1 MRPPSLTPL
10 QLPAY
15 RRLLSAYSINNLGD
29 WLGEIALSL
38 LILHETGSVLAVTAL
53 WVLGRFVPGLLAPL
67 TVSALDRFATPRLL
81 PAPAPRGGG
90 AVRGARR
97 GRRDRGARR
106 ADPRARGRRRDPR
119 RLRAALV
126 KTAVVAVTRPQGLL
140 REGNALLGVAFTSTI
155 AIGPLI
161 GGAVVALFG
170 VPAALILDAASFALA
185 AALLGPG
192 ARLPAAAAEE
202 TRAGRRLRAGL
213 AHLRRHRELRTLVL
227 AEGAATV
234 FLAAIIPVELVF
246 VTETLGGT
254 EADFGVVLAAWGG
267 GAVLGSALF
276 SALPHLSARALLP
289 PAVGLMIVSYL
300 GMGTAGS
307 VGAVVAFS
315 LFGGVGNGL
324 ESVVITT
331 FIQERTPDALQARVN
346 GVLEALHTAAPGAGF
361 LLGGIVAATASPR
374 AAYWVAGL
382 GALAVALAAVAALRR
397 SADGRAA
404 RPAMPCGPAV
414 AAG

>member
-1 MRPPSLTPL
+1 MRSPSLTPL
-10 QLPAY
+10 RLPPY

-29 WLGEIALSL
+29 WVGEIALSL

-67 TVSALDRFATPRLL
+67 AVAALERRGSPRLL
-81 PAPAPRGGG
+81 SALHLVQAALYAGLAAAALAGAPVALILGLALADGIL
-90 AVRGARR
+90 AVS
-97 GRRDRGARR
+97 GR
-106 ADPRARGRRRDPR
+106 
-119 RLRAALV
+119 ALV
-126 KTAVVAVTRPQGLL
+126 KTAVVAVTRPEGLL
-140 REGNALLGVAFTSTI
+140 REGNALLGIAFTGTL
-155 AIGPLI
+155 ALGPLA
-161 GGAVVALFG
+161 GGVAVALLG
-170 VPAALILDAASFALA
+170 VPAALVLDAASFALA
-185 AALLGPG
+185 AVLLGPG
-192 ARLPAAAAEE
+192 ARLPGAEPME
-202 TRAGRRLRAGL
+202 TLVARRLRAGL
-213 AHLRRHRELRTLVL
+213 GHLRRHRELRVLVL
-227 AEGAATV
+227 ADAAAGV

-254 EADFGVVLAAWGG
+254 EADFGAVLAAWGG
-267 GAVLGSALF
+267 GAVLGSALV
-276 SALPHLSARALLP
+276 SALPRMGARTLLP
-289 PAVGLMIVSYL
+289 AGVGLMIVAYL
-300 GMGTAGS
+300 GMGTAGG

-315 LFGGVGNGL
+315 LLGGVGNGL

-397 SADGRAA
+397 STDGRAV
-404 RPAMPCGPAV
+404 RPAVPCGPAV
-414 AAG
+414 VAG

>member
-1 MRPPSLTPL
+1 MRPPSFTPL
-10 QLPAY
+10 RLPAY

-38 LILHETGSVLAVTAL
+38 LILHATGSVLAVTAL
-53 WVLGRFVPGLLAPL
+53 WVLGRFVPGLVAPL
-67 TVSALDRFATPRLL
+67 TVAALERFATPRLL
-81 PAPAPRGGG
+81 PALHLAEAALFGALAAAAFAGAPVALILGLALADGIL
-90 AVRGARR
+90 AVA
-97 GRRDRGARR
+97 GR
-106 ADPRARGRRRDPR
+106 
-119 RLRAALV
+119 ALV

-140 REGNALLGVAFTSTI
+140 REGNALLGVAFTATI
-155 AIGPLI
+155 ATGPLL

-170 VPAALILDAASFALA
+170 VPAALVLDAASFALA
-185 AALLGPG
+185 AVLLGPG
-192 ARLPAAAAEE
+192 ARLPSAAAEG

-227 AEGAATV
+227 ADAAATV

-254 EADFGVVLAAWGG
+254 EADFGAVLAAWGG
-267 GAVLGSALF
+267 GAVLGSALV
-276 SALPHLSARALLP
+276 SALPRLGARALLP
-289 PAVGLMIVSYL
+289 PAVGIMIVSYL
-300 GMGTAGS
+300 GMGTAGG
-307 VGAVVAFS
+307 VAAVVAFS
-315 LFGGVGNGL
+315 LLGGVGNGL

-346 GVLEALHTAAPGAGF
+346 GLLEALHTAAPGAGF
-361 LLGGIVAATASPR
+361 LLGGIVAAAASPR

-382 GALAVALAAVAALRR
+382 GALAVALVAVAALRG
-397 SADGRAA
+397 SADGRAVRA
-404 RPAMPCGPAV
+404 TVPCGPAI